1 MGGDVLGCDSRLAST
16 WPLVCCLLLF
26 VCAYDFVVLGAA
38 GFVPGHV
45 SALVKVDF
53 APICLCVCVCPC
65 AHARVLVGV
74 LDGCVCVSVA
84 VAPSKSVHVCQVN
97 CACPCVSWR
106 ALSFSSISE

>member
-53 APICLCVCVCPC
+53 ALICLCVCVC
-65 AHARVLVGV
+65 V
-74 LDGCVCVSVA
+74 CVCLRA
-84 VAPSKSVHVCQVN
+84 RTRA
-97 CACPCVSWR
+97 CACRCAGWVCLRVGGCGSV
-106 ALSFSSISE
+106 

>member
-53 APICLCVCVCPC
+53 APICLCVCVCVRARTRVCLSVCWMGVSACRWLWLRLSPC
-65 AHARVLVGV
+65 TSAR
-74 LDGCVCVSVA
+74 
-84 VAPSKSVHVCQVN
+84 
-97 CACPCVSWR
+97 
-106 ALSFSSISE
+106 